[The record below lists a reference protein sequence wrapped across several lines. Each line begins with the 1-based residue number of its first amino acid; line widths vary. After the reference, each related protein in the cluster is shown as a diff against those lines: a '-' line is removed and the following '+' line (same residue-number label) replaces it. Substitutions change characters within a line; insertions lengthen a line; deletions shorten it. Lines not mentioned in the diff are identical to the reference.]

1 MRWHKLTELFSYP
14 LKQRSRQQFEM
25 WADTV
30 KVSESMKGLLSEAL
44 WNDLVKSD
52 SGTPQLLLLVKKAM
66 EWSQPGED
74 LNKLPRDFLL

>member
-1 MRWHKLTELFSYP
+1 
-14 LKQRSRQQFEM
+14 M

-30 KVSESMKGLLSEAL
+30 KVSETMKGLLSEEL

-52 SGTPQLLLLVKKAM
+52 GGTPQLLLLVKKAM
-66 EWSQPGED
+66 EWSYPGDD

>member
-1 MRWHKLTELFSYP
+1 
-14 LKQRSRQQFEM
+14 M

-44 WNDLVKSD
+44 WNDLVESN
-52 SGTPQLLLLVKKAM
+52 GETPQLLLVIKKAM
-66 EWSQPGED
+66 EWSHPGDD